1 MKKDMR
7 DYQQFRL
14 PFPVCNHMVGISKK
28 NLGYTQGMMSDGV
41 PFEAEIIHDE
51 NETNLSI
58 IIPFN
63 PGQIDERIISEVIL
77 DAEPLELGYVLTK
90 NMKFVG
96 RIDDTDFII
105 GSLEY
110 IENCGLIAFT
120 GQYHN
125 GYVEYYTDKN
135 GTDLIMISVM
145 LEGELGVVCETELD
159 FIPFR

>member
-1 MKKDMR
+1 
-7 DYQQFRL
+7 
-14 PFPVCNHMVGISKK
+14 
-28 NLGYTQGMMSDGV
+28 MSDGV

-96 RIDDTDFII
+96 KRKIDL
-105 GSLEY
+105 GPGCLR
-110 IENCGLIAFT
+110 CG
-120 GQYHN
+120 
-125 GYVEYYTDKN
+125 E
-135 GTDLIMISVM
+135 
-145 LEGELGVVCETELD
+145 
-159 FIPFR
+159 